1 MRRLGGSGPRAPGGL
16 ACRPRPSA
24 PLCFLPLSLTCPPTS
39 PSFFPLS
46 AVPAAPAA
54 PVRCPPREPVA
65 AFRQASPSLSLLSL
79 SPSRRGRA
87 RLSRGSHCSEGRGG
101 DSSGQWAASRRSP
114 LCRVPR
120 FSGWLVVPYP
130 SPPSGRQVPP
140 CPSTLSLPRVAAE
153 ASRGSHCS
161 EGRGGVTSCM
171 GAAARLRAA
180 EPRPSLRGGGPAS
193 PGLPEGACPLWW
205 AGLLSFGPPPV
216 PDFGWT
222 ELGGHRSRE
231 LVARPCPRSHLAP
244 AAPRKRKKIR

>member
-140 CPSTLSLPRVAAE
+140 CPSTLSLSL
-153 ASRGSHCS
+153 ASRPRP
-161 EGRGGVTSCM
+161 RGGHTAVRGEEGSFHAWGRRLACALLSPAPRSG
-171 GAAARLRAA
+171 GAALRLLVC
-180 EPRPSLRGGGPAS
+180 LRVPAPCGG
-193 PGLPEGACPLWW
+193 
-205 AGLLSFGPPPV
+205 
-216 PDFGWT
+216 
-222 ELGGHRSRE
+222 
-231 LVARPCPRSHLAP
+231 LAF
-244 AAPRKRKKIR
+244 